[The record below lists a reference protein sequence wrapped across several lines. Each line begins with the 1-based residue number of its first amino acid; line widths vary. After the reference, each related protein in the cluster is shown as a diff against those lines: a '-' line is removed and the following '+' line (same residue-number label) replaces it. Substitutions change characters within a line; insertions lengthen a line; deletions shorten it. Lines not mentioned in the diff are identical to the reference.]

1 MNEAGLAAAYAEEQG
16 MRQGLGQ
23 GPRDGMGPGPQQSMP
38 DVSVEELVMMLKQ
51 GVTPDELAQNGIPV
65 QLIEEALMM
74 LQAEVEQGG
83 PMQGAPDQQGL
94 AGMYAAEGAL

>member
-1 MNEAGLAAAYAEEQG
+1 MGEDGLAAAYA
-16 MRQGLGQ
+16 GQ
-23 GPRDGMGPGPQQSMP
+23 EMGQAPQTGGI
-38 DVSVEELVMMLKQ
+38 SVQEIVMMLKQ
-51 GVTPDELAQNGIPV
+51 GVTPEELAQNGVPV

-94 AGMYAAEGAL
+94 AGMYMDSPIHV